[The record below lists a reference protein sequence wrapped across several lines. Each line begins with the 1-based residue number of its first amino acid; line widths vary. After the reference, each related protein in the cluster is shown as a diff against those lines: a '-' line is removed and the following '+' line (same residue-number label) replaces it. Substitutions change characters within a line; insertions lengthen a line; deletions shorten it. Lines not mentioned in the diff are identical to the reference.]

1 MWVSNSYIWEN
12 SVLCFGQKIYIDVWV
27 RGRRRGQGLDVGSK
41 FRIEFSICELPLM
54 LKYNLQNADWQDIL
68 KQQTPDR
75 AYDLSL
81 NDILTWGISNHW
93 EQN

>member
-1 MWVSNSYIWEN
+1 
-12 SVLCFGQKIYIDVWV
+12 
-27 RGRRRGQGLDVGSK
+27 
-41 FRIEFSICELPLM
+41 M